1 MIKPNKGSIVD
12 INTYRIWLV
21 RFDQS
26 TQGKFLVFGTNADAQ
41 EAVRTLLKGPMK
53 GYPYKALIKEITE
66 KVR

>member
-21 RFDQS
+21 NFNQS
-26 TQGKFLVFGTNADAQ
+26 TQGKFIVFGSNEDAK
-41 EAVRTLLKGPMK
+41 EAARTLLKGPMK
-53 GYPYKALIKEITE
+53 GYPYKAQIKEVTE